1 MVSML
6 RKKDNRRKTNE
17 EIKND
22 KLQKIYL
29 RVKIKM
35 IFYFIGN
42 QIKHQIEKKPVIFQ
56 YVIL

>member
-6 RKKDNRRKTNE
+6 RKKDNRRKTSE

-29 RVKIKM
+29 NNVKIKM
-35 IFYFIGN
+35 IFYFIAN
-42 QIKHQIEKKPVIFQ
+42 QIKREIEKKN
-56 YVIL
+56 L